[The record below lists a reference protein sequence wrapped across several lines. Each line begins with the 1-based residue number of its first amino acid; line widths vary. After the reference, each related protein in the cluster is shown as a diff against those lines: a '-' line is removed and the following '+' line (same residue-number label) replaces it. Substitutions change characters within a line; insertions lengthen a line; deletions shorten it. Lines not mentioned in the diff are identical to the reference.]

1 MRLWSLHPKH
11 LDSCGLVALWREAL
25 LAQAVLR
32 GDTRGYRKHPQLERF
47 RAAADP
53 LAAIARYLQ
62 AVHAEASARG
72 YAFDARKIGAAGQPV
87 NLTVTTGQL
96 DYEWAHLMAKLRERS
111 PESYRTW
118 AGRTPQPHPLFDVS
132 PGPVEPWERVQGPR
146 V

>member
-11 LDSCGLVALWREAL
+11 LDRRGLVALWREAL

-32 GDTRGYRKHPQLERF
+32 GETLGYRNHPQLERF

-72 YAFDARKIGAAGQPV
+72 YAFDARKIGPGEQPV
-87 NLTVTTGQL
+87 RLTVTAGQI
-96 DYEWAHLMAKLRERS
+96 DYEWAHLMEKLRERS
-111 PESYRTW
+111 PEAYRSS
-118 AGRTPQPHPLFDVS
+118 AARTPQPHPLFDVS
-132 PGPVEPWERVQGPR
+132 PGPVEPWERVQGPHA
-146 V
+146 